1 MMESVKIVQT
11 SVSAEEDRIL
21 RLWTP
26 ILLRSIVVVAMT
38 VLVTGLVLTATIAPN
53 YFVHRYRRIQLGH
66 LIGRESLP
74 TIWSNLLAG
83 QPHAVL
89 TVGLFILT
97 LVPLA
102 RVAFCLVLFIK
113 TRDVAYV
120 GFTAYV
126 FAALIIGFLL
136 GHIG

>member
-53 YFVHRYRRIQLGH
+53 YFVHRYRQIQLGH

>member
-1 MMESVKIVQT
+1 MAELVKIQQA

-26 ILLRSIVVVAMT
+26 ILLRSIVITSMT
-38 VLVTGLVLTATIAPN
+38 VLIGGLVLTATIAPH
-53 YFVHRYRRIQLGH
+53 YFVNRYRQVQLGH
-66 LIGRESLP
+66 LLGREHLT
-74 TIWSNLLAG
+74 TIGFNLLAG

-89 TVGLFILT
+89 TVGLYLLT

-113 TRDVAYV
+113 TRDIAYV

-126 FAALIIGFLL
+126 FAALILGFLL
-136 GHIG
+136 GHVG

>member
-1 MMESVKIVQT
+1 MTESVKIVQT

-26 ILLRSIVVVAMT
+26 ILLRSIVVGAMP

-53 YFVHRYRRIQLGH
+53 YFVHRYRQIQLGH

-89 TVGLFILT
+89 TVGLFMLT

-113 TRDVAYV
+113 TRDIAYV
-120 GFTAYV
+120 GFTSYV

>member
-1 MMESVKIVQT
+1 MTESVKIQQT
-11 SVSAEEDRIL
+11 SVNAEEERIL

-53 YFVHRYRRIQLGH
+53 YFVHRYHQVQLGH
-66 LIGRESLP
+66 LFGREHLL
-74 TIWSNLLAG
+74 TIWPNLIAG

-89 TVGLFILT
+89 TVGLFMLT

-113 TRDVAYV
+113 TRDVAYIS
-120 GFTAYV
+120 FTAYV
-126 FAALIIGFLL
+126 FAVLIIGFLL

>member
-1 MMESVKIVQT
+1 MPESIRIRQT
-11 SVSAEEDRIL
+11 STSEEEDRIL

-26 ILLRSIVVVAMT
+26 ILLRSIVVVAMS
-38 VLVTGLVLTATIAPN
+38 VLVTGLVLTATVAPN
-53 YFVHRYRRIQLGH
+53 YFVQRYRQVQLGH
-66 LIGRESLP
+66 LLGRESL
-74 TIWSNLLAG
+74 TSIWSNLVAG
-83 QPHAVL
+83 KPHAVL

-113 TRDVAYV
+113 TRDLAYV

-126 FAALIIGFLL
+126 FAALIIGCLL

>member
-1 MMESVKIVQT
+1 MVESVKIQQT
-11 SVSAEEDRIL
+11 SASAEEDRIL

-26 ILLRSIVVVAMT
+26 ILLRSIVIVAMT
-38 VLVTGLVLTATIAPN
+38 VLIAGLVLTATIAPN
-53 YFVHRYRRIQLGH
+53 YFVDRYRQIQLGH
-66 LIGRESLP
+66 LIGRESLAS
-74 TIWSNLLAG
+74 IWSNLLAG
-83 QPHAVL
+83 KPHAML
-89 TVGLFILT
+89 TVGLFLLT

-102 RVAFCLVLFIK
+102 RVAFCLVLFIR
-113 TRDVAYV
+113 TRDLAYV

>member
-1 MMESVKIVQT
+1 MAESVNIQQT

-53 YFVHRYRRIQLGH
+53 YFVDRYRQIQLGH
-66 LIGRESLP
+66 LIGSESLA
-74 TIWSNLLAG
+74 TIWFNLLAG

-89 TVGLFILT
+89 TVGLFMLT

-102 RVAFCLVLFIK
+102 RVAFCLLLFIK

>member
-1 MMESVKIVQT
+1 MVESVKFVQT

-38 VLVTGLVLTATIAPN
+38 VLATGLVLTATISPN
-53 YFVHRYRRIQLGH
+53 YFVHRYRQIQLGH
-66 LIGRESLP
+66 LFGRESLT
-74 TIWSNLLAG
+74 TIRSNLLAG

-89 TVGLFILT
+89 TLGLFMLT

-136 GHIG
+136 GHVG

>member
-1 MMESVKIVQT
+1 MKIQQAP
-11 SVSAEEDRIL
+11 VSAEEDRIL

-26 ILLRSIVVVAMT
+26 ILLRSIVIISMT
-38 VLVTGLVLTATIAPN
+38 VLIAGLVLTATIAPN
-53 YFVHRYRRIQLGH
+53 YFVNRYHQIQLGH
-66 LIGRESLP
+66 LLGREHLA
-74 TIWSNLLAG
+74 TIWSNLVAG

-89 TVGLFILT
+89 TVGLYLLT

-113 TRDVAYV
+113 TRDIAYI

-136 GHIG
+136 GHVG

>member
-1 MMESVKIVQT
+1 MAASIKIQQT
-11 SVSAEEDRIL
+11 SASAEEDRIL

-26 ILLRSIVVVAMT
+26 ILLRSVVVAAMS

-53 YFVHRYRRIQLGH
+53 YFVHRYREIQLGH
-66 LIGRESLP
+66 LIGPQSLR
-74 TIWSNLLAG
+74 TICSNVLAG

-89 TVGLFILT
+89 TVGLFMLT

-102 RVAFCLVLFIK
+102 RVAFCLLLFIK
-113 TRDVAYV
+113 MRDVAYV

>member
-1 MMESVKIVQT
+1 MAESVKIQQT
-11 SVSAEEDRIL
+11 TVSAEEDRIL

-26 ILLRSIVVVAMT
+26 ILLRSIVIAAMT
-38 VLVTGLVLTATIAPN
+38 VLIAGLVLTATIAPN
-53 YFVHRYRRIQLGH
+53 YFVNRYRQIQLGH
-66 LIGRESLP
+66 LLGREHLA

-89 TVGLFILT
+89 TVGLYLLT
-97 LVPLA
+97 LVPLG

-113 TRDVAYV
+113 TRDIAYI

-126 FAALIIGFLL
+126 FAALIIGFLI

>member
-1 MMESVKIVQT
+1 MAESVRIQQT
-11 SVSAEEDRIL
+11 SVNAEEDRIL
-21 RLWTP
+21 RFWTP
-26 ILLRSIVVVAMT
+26 IMLRSIVVVAMA
-38 VLVTGLVLTATIAPN
+38 VLITGLVLTATVAPN
-53 YFVHRYRRIQLGH
+53 YFVQRYRQIQLGH
-66 LIGRESLP
+66 LLGRESLAG
-74 TIWSNLLAG
+74 IWSNIVAG

-89 TVGLFILT
+89 TVGLFMLT

-113 TRDVAYV
+113 MRDIAYV

>member
-1 MMESVKIVQT
+1 MAGSVKIQQS

-26 ILLRSIVVVAMT
+26 ILLRSIVVVAMA
-38 VLVTGLVLTATIAPN
+38 VLIIGLVLTTTIAPN
-53 YFVHRYRRIQLGH
+53 YFVHRYRQIQLGH
-66 LIGRESLP
+66 LLGRESLAN
-74 TIWSNLLAG
+74 IWSNILAG
-83 QPHAVL
+83 RPHAVL
-89 TVGLFILT
+89 TVGLYILT
-97 LVPLA
+97 LVPLV

-113 TRDVAYV
+113 SRDIAYV

-136 GHIG
+136 GHVG

>member
-1 MMESVKIVQT
+1 MLI
-11 SVSAEEDRIL
+11 A
-21 RLWTP
+21 
-26 ILLRSIVVVAMT
+26 
-38 VLVTGLVLTATIAPN
+38 GLVLTATIAPN
-53 YFVHRYRRIQLGH
+53 YFVNRYHQIQLGH
-66 LIGRESLP
+66 LLGREHLA
-74 TIWSNLLAG
+74 TIWSNLVAG

-89 TVGLFILT
+89 TVGLYLLT

-113 TRDVAYV
+113 TRDIAYI

-136 GHIG
+136 GHVG

>member
-1 MMESVKIVQT
+1 MAESVKIQQT
-11 SVSAEEDRIL
+11 AVSAEEDRIL

-26 ILLRSIVVVAMT
+26 ILLRTIVIVSMT
-38 VLVTGLVLTATIAPN
+38 VLIAGLILTATIAPH
-53 YFVHRYRRIQLGH
+53 YFVNRYRQVQVGH
-66 LIGRESLP
+66 LLGREHFAS
-74 TIWSNLLAG
+74 IWSNLLAG

-89 TVGLFILT
+89 TVGLYLLT

-102 RVAFCLVLFIK
+102 RVAFCLMLFIK

-136 GHIG
+136 GHVG

>member
-1 MMESVKIVQT
+1 MAESVKIQQT

-26 ILLRSIVVVAMT
+26 ILLRSIVIVAMT
-38 VLVTGLVLTATIAPN
+38 VLIGGLVLTATTAPN
-53 YFVHRYRRIQLGH
+53 YFVGRYRQIQLGH
-66 LIGRESLP
+66 LIGRERIAS
-74 TIWSNLLAG
+74 IWSNLLAG
-83 QPHAVL
+83 KPHAVL
-89 TVGLFILT
+89 TVGLFLLT

-102 RVAFCLVLFIK
+102 RVAFCLMLFIK
-113 TRDVAYV
+113 TRDIAYV

>member
-1 MMESVKIVQT
+1 MAESVKIQQAP
-11 SVSAEEDRIL
+11 VSAEEDRIL

-26 ILLRSIVVVAMT
+26 ILLRSIVIISMT
-38 VLVTGLVLTATIAPN
+38 VLIAGLVLTATIAPN
-53 YFVHRYRRIQLGH
+53 YFVNRYHQIQLGH
-66 LIGRESLP
+66 LLGREHLA
-74 TIWSNLLAG
+74 TIWSNLVAG

-89 TVGLFILT
+89 TVGLYLLT

-113 TRDVAYV
+113 TRDVAYI

-136 GHIG
+136 GHVG

>member
-1 MMESVKIVQT
+1 MTESVKIVQT

-26 ILLRSIVVVAMT
+26 ILLRSIVVVAMA

-53 YFVHRYRRIQLGH
+53 YFVHRYRQIQLGH

-89 TVGLFILT
+89 TVGLFMLT

-113 TRDVAYV
+113 TRDIAYV
-120 GFTAYV
+120 GFTSYV